1 MALGGKAL
9 GNGWHDQAARFAGM
23 HGMTKTKSFR
33 SAAFGDEVATGEA
46 DLAHELE
53 VASTRIAALE
63 RRLSQETTATQ
74 TLREHMQLL
83 ATQFDAAELRATE
96 LETELAAAQD
106 RVALH
111 DNESESLQTSLDL
124 AIAENARLSQRLDL
138 SDAALEDACAE
149 LARQQAACTKAT
161 GEHSKLA
168 QEVFTA
174 NGKRLNETAELKD
187 QLETMSTRALTAESL
202 LADARECLQARIA
215 EHGAT
220 ERSLAEM
227 TAARRDADNQ
237 VKHVQDL
244 LCVKQCQLNE
254 LEQSRQELLAAING
268 LLKACQNREM
278 ALTAAED
285 RIDTLTR
292 RIAQLE
298 AEAREASQRI
308 AQLEAEAHE
317 ANRRNTEVNAQLRAA
332 QRRRPPAKPIA
343 TDTADDKIR
352 TNWAALAVEFAR
364 LVKLRGQAA
373 EPLPAPSP
381 TAMLASTI
389 AF

>member
-187 QLETMSTRALTAESL
+187 QLETMSTRAVTAESL

-227 TAARRDADNQ
+227 TAARRDADHQ

-244 LCVKQCQLNE
+244 LCIKQCQLNE

-292 RIAQLE
+292 
-298 AEAREASQRI
+298 RI

>member
-174 NGKRLNETAELKD
+174 NGKRLNETAELKED
-187 QLETMSTRALTAESL
+187 TKGIKIEEIKTIEEAIEKVATLAGEFGSVQDRLQYTQANQAIYGENLSAAQSSL
-202 LADARECLQARIA
+202 VDANMA
-215 EHGAT
+215 
-220 ERSLAEM
+220 AEM
-227 TAARRDADNQ
+227 SNFTKGQVLQQADVAILAQANSLPQ
-237 VKHVQDL
+237 AVL
-244 LCVKQCQLNE
+244 QL
-254 LEQSRQELLAAING
+254 
-268 LLKACQNREM
+268 
-278 ALTAAED
+278 
-285 RIDTLTR
+285 
-292 RIAQLE
+292 
-298 AEAREASQRI
+298 
-308 AQLEAEAHE
+308 
-317 ANRRNTEVNAQLRAA
+317 
-332 QRRRPPAKPIA
+332 
-343 TDTADDKIR
+343 
-352 TNWAALAVEFAR
+352 VEGR
-364 LVKLRGQAA
+364 
-373 EPLPAPSP
+373 
-381 TAMLASTI
+381 
-389 AF
+389 